1 MLPKTMQQWVEN
13 AALSSVTT
21 NESKEIVF
29 PTDDISPVVIAA
41 IIEIWNN
48 GDGDNSK
55 SVTEITEYLSNS
67 DIVTTDEIE
76 FIMERITDFV
86 SQVEE
91 PVAPIV
97 LPTPTVKVVE
107 TKQPVVPGEPVKEEV
122 VAPIVPEAPKT
133 TKKERKPREVTK
145 RLTFQELSA
154 ALKSRLEVIDIMSSV
169 VPVEIPSGCPKATR
183 ELLTDYNDELATL
196 IDKYLNIIADM

>member
-67 DIVTTDEIE
+67 DIVTTDEID
-76 FIMERITDFV
+76 FILERITDFV

-97 LPTPTVKVVE
+97 LPTVKVVE
-107 TKQPVVPGEPVKEEV
+107 TKQPVVLVEPVKEGV
-122 VAPIVPEAPKT
+122 VASTTPEVPKAIVR
-133 TKKERKPREVTK
+133 KERKPREVTK